1 MRPELAPAGSPLL
14 LVPAMRELGYTTDA
28 DRITGSMLLA
38 VDRHGLRE
46 HYNPLS
52 EVGLGAHGFAFSALI
67 VDLLAQS
74 GNRATE
80 SARTSAGA
88 RMMRT

>member
-1 MRPELAPAGSPLL
+1 
-14 LVPAMRELGYTTDA
+14 MRELGYTTDA
-28 DRITGSMLLA
+28 DRITDSMLLA

-46 HYNPLS
+46 YYNPLS
-52 EVGLGAHGFAFSALI
+52 GVGLGARGFAFSALI

-80 SARTSAGA
+80 PARTSAGA